1 MAGDEDSDVE
11 LEGVDMEEEVEEADP
26 EYKDEEE
33 EEAPAK
39 AVKPAKAAKA
49 AGASSSPR
57 KDAAY
62 EEARRAQKERLG
74 NLKQFGTSTT
84 GADGKEQRERRIA
97 YLMAQSEV
105 FAHFMEENSDIG
117 ASTKKKAGR
126 TRLTETAEDA
136 NLMKTAQSKL
146 RVTRILTQPT
156 SITATM
162 RAYQLEGLNWL
173 VKLHDNGINGILA
186 DEMGLGKTLQS
197 ISLLAY
203 LHEVRGITG
212 PHIVIVPKSVVN
224 NWIRE
229 LKKWCPMLRP
239 VKMLGDREERNR
251 VMRDELVA
259 GQFDVCVTSYE
270 GVLKEKSFL
279 CKTNWQYVLIDE
291 AHRIKNPKSS
301 LSKVVRLIPTQF
313 RLLITGTPLQN
324 NLHELWALLN
334 FLLPDVF
341 ASAATFDAAF
351 DLDIVDQSA
360 KQVIITQLHSL
371 LRPFVLRR
379 LKSDVEKSLPP
390 KTETILFTHLSPVQR
405 DVYKHCLL
413 REMGVVQGGGKES
426 GRVAVLNLVMQLR
439 KCCNHPYLFPSVEDR
454 TLPPLGEHLVESC
467 AKLVLLDKLLH
478 RLKKNGHRVLIF
490 SQMTSMLDILEDFLV
505 LRQLKYCRIDGKTP
519 HELRE
524 EQIDCFNAV
533 GSDKFAFLLSTRAGG
548 LGINLQTAD
557 TCVLYDS
564 DWNPQADLQAMDRC
578 HRIGQ
583 TKAVH
588 VYRLVTENSIE
599 EKVVERASQ
608 KLKLDAAVVQQGRLA
623 DSQRKLATKDLL
635 NAVRFGADKVFR
647 PNTDHEITESDLDA
661 IIARGQEKTAEL
673 DKRFDRQEKGD
684 LLDFGL
690 DGGCETQQWE
700 GVDYSDAATR
710 SGMLGKDDDD
720 VGFVLDT
727 GKRERRLRNGGTAS
741 YFEKDSSRARFTAQQ
756 DEAPNRLPKHLRL
769 PRLEEWMLFDE
780 RDRLLELGALEER
793 LFDEAQESAEK
804 KAQLL
809 LDHGPQFA
817 SLQLLG
823 ASDRSEKLDLLQGGF
838 PDWAKHHYNAFLR
851 ASARYGRSDMQSI
864 KTDVQGKSPDQVED
878 YAKAFWQ
885 RGEAVMSQSEWDR
898 ATRLIDKGE
907 KRAGEMA
914 TLITATQRF
923 VALFPDA
930 RRDLR
935 FCIANSAANQ
945 LFSTQPARRDE
956 EAWLLA
962 LLVEKGYGNWTAIRQ
977 ALLEAP
983 PFAFDW
989 YIQSLDCDA
998 IAKRCEALMRCA
1010 EKELAEMDRRWAA
1023 LQAAEAA
1030 IATARSA
1037 VETDASGRP
1046 LPQGLRVAKMFEI
1059 MKMDHKKQLNLRSTL
1074 KAAKLAQSAPAPAP
1088 AEAKASRKRP

>member
-1 MAGDEDSDVE
+1 MADA
-11 LEGVDMEEEVEEADP
+11 ADP
-26 EYKDEEE
+26 TPALDQTHAELRRRNARGAARRLQFLLTQSGTLDLFKAGGLFEIDASAAADES
-33 EEAPAK
+33 A
-39 AVKPAKAAKA
+39 A
-49 AGASSSPR
+49 AGARP
-57 KDAAY
+57 AAKS
-62 EEARRAQKERLG
+62 ARGAKARADDEDDDKPATFLTRQPLCIQG
-74 NLKQFGTSTT
+74 G
-84 GADGKEQRERRIA
+84 
-97 YLMAQSEV
+97 LM
-105 FAHFMEENSDIG
+105 
-117 ASTKKKAGR
+117 R
-126 TRLTETAEDA
+126 
-136 NLMKTAQSKL
+136 
-146 RVTRILTQPT
+146 P
-156 SITATM
+156 
-162 RAYQLEGLNWL
+162 YQLEGLNWMIRL
-173 VKLHDNGINGILA
+173 RANSLNGILA

-197 ISLLAY
+197 ISLLGY
-203 LHEVRGITG
+203 LLEYEHVRG
-212 PHIVIVPKSVVN
+212 PHLVLVPKTTLS
-224 NWIRE
+224 NWLNEFRRWLPGLRT
-229 LKKWCPMLRP
+229 LKFHGSKEARAA
-239 VKMLGDREERNR
+239 
-251 VMRDELVA
+251 LVA
-259 GQFDVCVTSYE
+259 SQLDVRHLSKRHWDVCVATYE
-270 GVLKEKSFL
+270 VANSEKNALAKIPWRCVF
-279 CKTNWQYVLIDE
+279 IDE
-291 AHRIKNPKSS
+291 AHRIKNEHAH
-301 LSKVVRLIPTQF
+301 LSKTVRLFQCEC

-989 YIQSLDCDA
+989 SSCRVQV
-998 IAKRCEALMRCA
+998 
-1010 EKELAEMDRRWAA
+1010 
-1023 LQAAEAA
+1023 
-1030 IATARSA
+1030 
-1037 VETDASGRP
+1037 VENQILHFVQRDTQR
-1046 LPQGLRVAKMFEI
+1046 
-1059 MKMDHKKQLNLRSTL
+1059 
-1074 KAAKLAQSAPAPAP
+1074 
-1088 AEAKASRKRP
+1088 